1 MKVSQIM
8 KILHAQL
15 VTGEDL
21 LDPELQTAC
30 GSDMMSDVLA
40 TSHNKDVLLTGL
52 VNPQV
57 VRTADMLDVR
67 CLVFVRGKKPDESLV
82 SLAKE
87 RGIIVLCTADRMFEA
102 CGKLYAGGLNGEEPN
117 HDGTADE

>member
-1 MKVSQIM
+1 MKVTQIM
-8 KILHAQL
+8 EILNARL

-21 LDPELQTAC
+21 LDPEIRTAC

-40 TSHNKDVLLTGL
+40 SSQNKDILLTGL

-67 CLVFVRGKKPDESLV
+67 CLVFVRGKKPDEALIA
-82 SLAKE
+82 LAKE
-87 RGIIVLCTADRMFEA
+87 RGIIVLCTELRMFEA
-102 CGKLYAGGLNGEEPN
+102 CGRLYAGLLGEGSDK
-117 HDGTADE
+117 HGSADE